1 MKYKEKFMKNTVLGL
16 IVLIGC
22 YTLARNN
29 LFLLPDQI
37 MWITHTDIF
46 YKVFLPLLMV
56 ASALISLIKKDRIN
70 FFYLSVC
77 AMIIDAIN
85 RMAIFI
91 SNYYV
96 YFTYDP
102 PPKINYSPDA
112 IIVTTNYLPSYI
124 MLFIEIVMIILTFR
138 YIFRFKPE
146 KKQRIHIGIGLPI
159 TEEPSHSTGHTDRVS
174 GGSADQAD

>member
-1 MKYKEKFMKNTVLGL
+1 MKNTVLVF
-16 IVLIGC
+16 IALIGG

-29 LFLLPDQI
+29 VGLLPDQI

-56 ASALISLIKKDRIN
+56 ASALVSLIKKDKIN
-70 FFYLSVC
+70 LFYLSFC

-85 RMAIFI
+85 RLAVFI

-102 PPKINYSPDA
+102 PPKISHAPGS
-112 IIVTTNYLPSYI
+112 IIVKTNYLPSYI
-124 MLFIEIVMIILTFR
+124 MLFIEIVMIILIFR
-138 YIFRFKPE
+138 YIVRSKSE
-146 KKQRIHIGIGLPI
+146 KLAMD
-159 TEEPSHSTGHTDRVS
+159 S
-174 GGSADQAD
+174 

>member
-1 MKYKEKFMKNTVLGL
+1 MKYKEKFMKTTVLVL

-29 LFLLPDQI
+29 LGLLPDQI
-37 MWITHTDIF
+37 MWITHIDIF

-56 ASALISLIKKDRIN
+56 ASALVSLIKKDKIN
-70 FFYLSVC
+70 FFYLSFC

-85 RMAIFI
+85 RLAVFI

-102 PPKINYSPDA
+102 PPQMNHPPGT
-112 IIVTTNYLPSYI
+112 IIVKTNYLPSYI
-124 MLFIEIVMIILTFR
+124 MLFIEIVMIILIFK
-138 YIFRFKPE
+138 YIVRFKTQ
-146 KKQRIHIGIGLPI
+146 KL
-159 TEEPSHSTGHTDRVS
+159 TTDS
-174 GGSADQAD
+174 